1 MQASCCVITYVSF
14 TWPFGH
20 NAHVTWRQQKMVLLV
35 EVKTLWTHDAF
46 QRISLDSIHTMLG
59 RICYSL
65 KRMFDILE
73 PYWRGGMATKRG
85 RMSTRWQGWAS
96 RYECDVETW
105 FVGAAARC
113 RCSWLQ
119 WPCREL
125 ETPTRAPACTG
136 GPPVRRMRRNNVIL

>member
-1 MQASCCVITYVSF
+1 M
-14 TWPFGH
+14 
-20 NAHVTWRQQKMVLLV
+20 LLCHHLRLFHL
-35 EVKTLWTHDAF
+35 TLWT
-46 QRISLDSIHTMLG
+46 QRPCYLKTTQNGFVSSSENSLDTWCISKNLFRLYTMLG
-59 RICYSL
+59 RMCYSL

-73 PYWRGGMATKRG
+73 PYWRGGKATKRG

-96 RYECDVETW
+96 RYECDGETW

-125 ETPTRAPACTG
+125 ETQTRAPACTG